1 MNTRARLW
9 LQTAF
14 SIVALIHAT
23 NIFAQTLNTV
33 GFRQAIFELSNTE
46 TTEVAIWYPSRKEEK
61 LVTLGPTTMKVALN
75 AEPIGKR
82 HPLIVISHGSGGMNL
97 NHHEIASAAAINGF
111 IVLALTHPK
120 DNYKDRSM
128 VGKIEYFTERP
139 RQVSRTLDALLAD
152 PTWAVLIDSSRIGF
166 IGHSA
171 GGFTGLA
178 LMGATPSIAHTV
190 KHCAEN
196 YDDDLWFC
204 NVSGSKEKTI
214 DNAKNIAYFP
224 HIQTSLDRRI
234 KAAVLIAPVG
244 AFNNNASLAAINTPT
259 LVYIAQMDN
268 VLIPKFH
275 AEAIG
280 AGITGA
286 QIIKVNQGGHFMLV
300 SKLNLPAETL
310 ITTNGADVND
320 DPAGFDRAATI
331 AQASRIIPKWFS
343 DNLK

>member
-1 MNTRARLW
+1 MNTIARFW
-9 LQTAF
+9 LSIALTITVFFNPQNAIAQTAN
-14 SIVALIHAT
+14 S
-23 NIFAQTLNTV
+23 V
-33 GFRQAIFELSNTE
+33 GFKQMTIAPTDKEPIEMAVWYPSNTE
-46 TTEVAIWYPSRKEEK
+46 EQSITR
-61 LVTLGPTTMKVALN
+61 GPTTMKVALN
-75 AEPIGKR
+75 AEPISKK
-82 HPLIVISHGSGGMNL
+82 HPLIVVSHGTGGMNL
-97 NHHEIASAAAINGF
+97 NHHEIALEVARTGF
-111 IVLALTHPK
+111 IVLALTHPR
-120 DNYKDRSM
+120 DNHKDRSL
-128 VGKIEYFTERP
+128 VGKIDYFTERP
-139 RQVSRTLDALLAD
+139 LQVTRALDAFLTN
-152 PTWAVLIDSSRIGF
+152 PKWTGLIDENRIGF

-178 LMGATPSIAHTV
+178 LLGATPSIAHAI
-190 KHCAEN
+190 KHCATN

-204 NVSGSKEKTI
+204 SVSGSKEKALE
-214 DNAKNIAYFP
+214 NAKNIAHMP
-224 HIQTSLDRRI
+224 IIPSSLDARF
-234 KAAVLIAPVG
+234 KASILIAPVG
-244 AFNNNASLAAINTPT
+244 AFNDRASLAAINTPT

-300 SKLNLPAETL
+300 SKLNLPAGTL